1 MCLTVFV
8 ACLNKW
14 FVYALFEMFNFL
26 PDTVCQ
32 RYHLRVYSLSYS
44 TALVPNAGSNRVY
57 FDMCIYQICVN
68 M

>member
-14 FVYALFEMFNFL
+14 FVYAFNSEMFNFL

-32 RYHLRVYSLSYS
+32 HCHLRVYSLSYS

-57 FDMCIYQICVN
+57 LICVFIRYV
-68 M
+68 